1 MRMQRNSSFSGGSS
15 QGDRQGGPGGRD
27 RKSGGAG
34 GGRFF
39 TKTKKFCRFCKENIA
54 HVDYKNADL
63 LRGFVPERAKIQPRR
78 LSGTCAAHQRMVT
91 QAIKRARH
99 LALLPFQCD

>member
-1 MRMQRNSSFSGGSS
+1 MRMQRNSSSS
-15 QGDRQGGPGGRD
+15 SSSSGDRNDRPGSGPGGRE
-27 RKSGGAG
+27 RKTGGS
-34 GGRFF
+34 RFF
-39 TKTKKFCRFCKENIA
+39 TKTKKFCRFCKENMA

-99 LALLPFQCD
+99 LALLAFQND

>member
-1 MRMQRNSSFSGGSS
+1 MRMQRPSSSS
-15 QGDRQGGPGGRD
+15 SSGDRNDRDGRPGGGPGGRE
-27 RKSGGAG
+27 RKT

-39 TKTKKFCRFCKENIA
+39 TKTKKFCRFCKENMV

-78 LSGTCAAHQRMVT
+78 LSGTCASHQRMVT

-99 LALLPFQCD
+99 LALLAFQND

>member
-1 MRMQRNSSFSGGSS
+1 MRMQRNSSSS
-15 QGDRQGGPGGRD
+15 SSSSDSRDSRDSRSGPGGRE
-27 RKSGGAG
+27 RKGGS
-34 GGRFF
+34 RFF
-39 TKTKKFCRFCKENIA
+39 TKTKKFCRFCKENLA

-78 LSGTCAAHQRMVT
+78 LSGTCAAHQRMLC

-99 LALLPFQCD
+99 LALLPYQCD